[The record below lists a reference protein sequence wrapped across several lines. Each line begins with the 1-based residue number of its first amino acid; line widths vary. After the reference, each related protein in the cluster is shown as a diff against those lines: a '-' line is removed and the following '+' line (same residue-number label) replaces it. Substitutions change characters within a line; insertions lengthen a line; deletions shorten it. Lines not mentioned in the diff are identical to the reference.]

1 MFIVEDK
8 PNSIEAESYRTLR
21 TNIQYSSIDKEI
33 KSIVVTSADPQDG
46 KSTISGNL
54 ALSFA
59 QNGKKVIIIDCDL
72 RRPSIHK
79 KFNLSNLYGLSE
91 VLIGKE
97 TLDNAI
103 QEYKTNIHVLP
114 SGKIP
119 PNSAEMISS
128 ISMNNLLEE
137 LKIKYDIVIIDS
149 PPLGT
154 FSDGQI
160 LSTKVD
166 GTILVVKAGESKIEA
181 VKEAK
186 NLLNKVGA
194 NIIGVVINKVN
205 DDKKKNYYY
214 YETDKKREIT
224 ELEKNKIEDKVNINW
239 Y

>member
-33 KSIVVTSADPQDG
+33 KSIVVTSANPQDG

-72 RRPSIHK
+72 RRPSIHRN
-79 KFNLSNLYGLSE
+79 FYLSNSYGLSE

-97 TLDNAI
+97 TLDKAI
-103 QEYKTNIHVLP
+103 QEYKTNLHVLT

-119 PNSAEMISS
+119 PNSIEMISS

-137 LKIKYDIVIIDS
+137 LKIEYDILIIDS
-149 PPLGT
+149 PPLGA

-224 ELEKNKIEDKVNINW
+224 ELEKNEIEDKVNIN
-239 Y
+239 

>member
-137 LKIKYDIVIIDS
+137 LKIEYDILIIDS
-149 PPLGT
+149 PPLGA

-186 NLLNKVGA
+186 NLLNIVGA

-205 DDKKKNYYY
+205 NDKKKNYYY
-214 YETDKKREIT
+214 YETDEKREIT
-224 ELEKNKIEDKVNINW
+224 ELEKNKNEDKVNIN
-239 Y
+239 

>member
-33 KSIVVTSADPQDG
+33 KSIVVTSANPQDG

-79 KFNLSNLYGLSE
+79 NFYLSNSYGLSE

-97 TLDNAI
+97 ALDKAI
-103 QEYKTNIHVLP
+103 QEYKTNLHILT
-114 SGKIP
+114 SGNIP
-119 PNSAEMISS
+119 PNSIEMISS

-137 LKIKYDIVIIDS
+137 LKIEYDILIIDS
-149 PPLGT
+149 PPLGV

-166 GTILVVKAGESKIEA
+166 GTILVVKAGESKIED

-205 DDKKKNYYY
+205 NDKKKNYYY
-214 YETDKKREIT
+214 YETDEKREIT
-224 ELEKNKIEDKVNINW
+224 ELEKNKNEDKVNIN
-239 Y
+239 

>member
-33 KSIVVTSADPQDG
+33 RSIVVTSADPQEG

-72 RRPSIHK
+72 RKPSIHK
-79 KFNLSNLYGLSE
+79 KFNLSNLCGISE

-103 QEYKTNIHVLP
+103 QKYKTNLHVLP

-128 ISMNNLLEE
+128 IAMNNLLVE
-137 LKIKYDIVIIDS
+137 LKMQYEILIIDS

-154 FSDGQI
+154 FSDAQI

-166 GTILVVKAGESKIEA
+166 GTILVLKAGESKIEA

-186 NLLNKVGA
+186 NLLNIVGA
-194 NIIGVVINKVN
+194 NIIGVVVNKVSN
-205 DDKKKNYYY
+205 DKKKNYYY
-214 YETDKKREIT
+214 YGTDEKNKIT
-224 ELEKNKIEDKVNINW
+224 ELEKNKIEYKVNID
-239 Y
+239 

>member
-186 NLLNKVGA
+186 NLLNIVGA

-205 DDKKKNYYY
+205 NDKKKNYYY
-214 YETDKKREIT
+214 YETDEKMEIT
-224 ELEKNKIEDKVNINW
+224 ELEKNKNEDKVNIN
-239 Y
+239 

>member
-33 KSIVVTSADPQDG
+33 RSIVATSADPQDG

-72 RRPSIHK
+72 RKPSMHK
-79 KFNLSNLYGLSE
+79 NFNLL
-91 VLIGKE
+91 V
-97 TLDNAI
+97 
-103 QEYKTNIHVLP
+103 
-114 SGKIP
+114 
-119 PNSAEMISS
+119 
-128 ISMNNLLEE
+128 E
-137 LKIKYDIVIIDS
+137 LKMQYEILIIDS
-149 PPLGT
+149 PPLGA

-166 GTILVVKAGESKIEA
+166 GTILVVKAGESKRES

-186 NLLNKVGA
+186 NLLNIVGA
-194 NIIGVVINKVN
+194 NIIGVVVNKVSN
-205 DDKKKNYYY
+205 GKKKNYYY
-214 YETDKKREIT
+214 YGTDEKNKIT
-224 ELEKNKIEDKVNINW
+224 ELEKNKIKDKVNIN
-239 Y
+239 